1 MKKRCF
7 DSNAIS
13 LSNSESER
21 ERVNTSTLTFILT
34 QKVTVYDEVGHSNI
48 CMINS
53 KKFEVPAMLYCQE
66 NENQEQKL
74 HNHSRLFLALKHEM
88 DLPRAFL

>member
-21 ERVNTSTLTFILT
+21 ERERENTSTLTFILT

-66 NENQEQKL
+66 NEN
-74 HNHSRLFLALKHEM
+74 HNL
-88 DLPRAFL
+88 